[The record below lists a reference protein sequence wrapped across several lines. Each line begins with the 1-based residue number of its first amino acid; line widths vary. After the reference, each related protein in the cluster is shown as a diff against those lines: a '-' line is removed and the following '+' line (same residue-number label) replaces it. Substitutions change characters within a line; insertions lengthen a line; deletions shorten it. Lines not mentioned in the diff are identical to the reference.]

1 MSEPSKDPR
10 FRPFRAASWALY
22 LVVAV
27 GFSSLIIVSV
37 YRSVLRM
44 TPERPAGV
52 TERYGEQECLDRSR
66 ALFQELEQQR
76 RAQSEGADTR
86 HGDQRFLRFRVDWL
100 GRKVALE
107 ARCAPE
113 ERPRVKSVFASLDRL
128 LDLYTTGSVQFSGT
142 TGPTIDA
149 LRQQLDGAR

>member
-1 MSEPSKDPR
+1 MSEPAKDPR

-22 LVVAV
+22 LVVSV
-27 GFSSLIIVSV
+27 GFSSLIVVSV
-37 YRSVLRM
+37 YWSVLRM

-52 TERYGEQECLDRSR
+52 TERYGEQECVDRSR
-66 ALFQELEQQR
+66 ALFDELEQQR
-76 RAQSEGADTR
+76 RAQSEGPDTR
-86 HGDQRFLRFRVDWL
+86 RGDQRFLKFRVEWL

-113 ERPRVKSVFASLDRL
+113 ERPRLKPIFASLDRL

-149 LRQQLDGAR
+149 LRKQLDGTP